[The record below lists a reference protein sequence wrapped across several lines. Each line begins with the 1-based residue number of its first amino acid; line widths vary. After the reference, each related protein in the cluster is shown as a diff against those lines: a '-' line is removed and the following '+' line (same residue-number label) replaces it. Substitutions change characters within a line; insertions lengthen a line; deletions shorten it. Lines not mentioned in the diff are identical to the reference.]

1 MNPKNKRTLFLTSTI
16 CIILSIVAFAL
27 SHMGG
32 ASNENYI
39 LLYVIAVLLNIVLNL
54 ALSIKIASTNGAKAL
69 VSLGKWIMPIAGV
82 VYLIPQVYSVLFP
95 AKTMQDTYWY
105 VFIGILFPWLF
116 NDEEG
121 WYKTHRLGSYT
132 WILAGIVSILH
143 PLHNLVFVTVPLII
157 FLVGVVPLVYSLVLY
172 FKRKRSN

>member
-27 SHMGG
+27 SHMGE

-105 VFIGILFPWLF
+105 VFIGILFNVSGNYLPKKRNKPIIWQKYPWIF
-116 NDEEG
+116 ND
-121 WYKTHRLGSYT
+121 
-132 WILAGIVSILH
+132 
-143 PLHNLVFVTVPLII
+143 
-157 FLVGVVPLVYSLVLY
+157 
-172 FKRKRSN
+172 

>member
-1 MNPKNKRTLFLTSTI
+1 MIFETRYQKYIYYEINTSVFESVVMWLMQFQEDKDEPQNKRTLFLTSTI

-27 SHMGG
+27 SHMGE

-105 VFIGILFPWLF
+105 VFIGILF
-116 NDEEG
+116 
-121 WYKTHRLGSYT
+121 
-132 WILAGIVSILH
+132 IVSG
-143 PLHNLVFVTVPLII
+143 N
-157 FLVGVVPLVYSLVLY
+157 Y
-172 FKRKRSN
+172 FPKTTSTPISG